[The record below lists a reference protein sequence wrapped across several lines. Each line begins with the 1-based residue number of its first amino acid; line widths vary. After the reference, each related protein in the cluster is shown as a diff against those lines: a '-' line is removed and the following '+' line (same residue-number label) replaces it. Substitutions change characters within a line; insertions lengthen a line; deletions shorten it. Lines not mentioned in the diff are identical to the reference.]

1 MTIKQVDADASVDLA
16 KRPAKIGQ
24 NELGRIE
31 VEARAVE
38 KIAALAAIE
47 IPDVSGTAGR
57 LLSRAVSGAMSSAM
71 SGAMSGAVATAM
83 SGGTVRRRPSIR
95 LPKVSAEVDGDV
107 AFLEVELAVRWP
119 AAVGAVTEAVRQH
132 LFVQVRALLGL
143 EVSEVNIQVVEL
155 PSDTVSARVA

>member
-1 MTIKQVDADASVDLA
+1 MSVTEAADVDASVDLA
-16 KRPAKIGQ
+16 KRPARIGQ

-57 LLSRAVSGAMSSAM
+57 LLSRAVSGAMTSAV
-71 SGAMSGAVATAM
+71 SGAVSTAM
-83 SGGTVRRRPSIR
+83 SGGTVRRRPSTR
-95 LPKVSAEVDGDV
+95 LPKVSAEVDGDL

-119 AAVGAVTEAVRQH
+119 AAVGQVTEAVRQH